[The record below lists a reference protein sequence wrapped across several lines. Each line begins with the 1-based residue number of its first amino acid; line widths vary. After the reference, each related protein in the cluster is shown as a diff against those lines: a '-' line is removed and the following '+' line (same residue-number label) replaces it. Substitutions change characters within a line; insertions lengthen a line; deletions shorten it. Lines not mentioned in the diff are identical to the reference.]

1 MITLREVSMGRE
13 ARVIR
18 VRVCPFCD
26 EGIYGDARDQQEHTD
41 LCSRMKAL
49 GLITPD
55 LVVPPELVGDRWRGT
70 S

>member
-1 MITLREVSMGRE
+1 MGRE
-13 ARVIR
+13 ARVWK
-18 VRVCPFCD
+18 VRVCPFCK
-26 EGIYGDARDQQEHTD
+26 EGIWGWARDHQEHTD
-41 LCSRMKAL
+41 TCSRMKAL